1 MAPAKKEP
9 RSCLQDLCCKKFA
22 LPYISPGSGETRQW
36 DACLADFVDKT
47 CPLPGQ
53 GQGMVGRSIEQK
65 GYFCVL
71 QNANGRLFMRR
82 GGKRE
87 QEEVGVARLLRDAI
101 DVLWMSW

>member
-1 MAPAKKEP
+1 
-9 RSCLQDLCCKKFA
+9 
-22 LPYISPGSGETRQW
+22 
-36 DACLADFVDKT
+36 
-47 CPLPGQ
+47 
-53 GQGMVGRSIEQK
+53 MVGRSIEQK